1 MLGLIDDP
9 IAQDLQESQSKLI
22 NARWI
27 DFVATENESSLSVFR
42 DALTIIN
49 LFKWEEISKVVTES
63 SHGMYQA
70 GVALVL
76 DNDVTTFATGKNKH
90 ESDERNAN
98 KAGRRHQY
106 IYIYIYIYITAP
118 R

>member
-1 MLGLIDDP
+1 MGGAWASSVCSSGVLGLIDDP

-76 DNDVTTFATGKNKH
+76 NTAILKQISNFVLQDLIEKNH
-90 ESDERNAN
+90 C
-98 KAGRRHQY
+98 
-106 IYIYIYIYITAP
+106 
-118 R
+118 

>member
-1 MLGLIDDP
+1 MGGAWASSVCSSGVLGLIDDP

-49 LFKWEEISKVVTES
+49 LLSGRSAKLSQRAAMACIR
-63 SHGMYQA
+63 
-70 GVALVL
+70 LV
-76 DNDVTTFATGKNKH
+76 
-90 ESDERNAN
+90 
-98 KAGRRHQY
+98 
-106 IYIYIYIYITAP
+106 
-118 R
+118 